1 MLLPFAAGLNTPP
14 APPLVPRADVV
25 FSLQRSGADA
35 VFSFQFPVAS
45 TVAPPAPSTGAG
57 LGAWPYQQPVTTPR
71 KTLREL
77 QEVEAAAEIADAAV
91 ARARALE
98 QPSADAP
105 ASLADVMQVWV
116 MPASLSAL
124 MAEPSGNLPGMSG
137 FLPDVSGNL
146 PAPAPSLAALDEDAI
161 LAASML
167 LMRRRK
173 K

>member
-1 MLLPFAAGLNTPP
+1 MLLPFASGLNPP
-14 APPLVPRADVV
+14 PPPPLVPRADVV
-25 FSLQRSGADA
+25 FSLQRAGADA

-45 TVAPPAPSTGAG
+45 AVAPPAPSTGAG

-77 QEVEAAAEIADAAV
+77 QEAEAAAEIADAAV
-91 ARARALE
+91 ARARAFE
-98 QPSADAP
+98 QPQQADTATPLESLAP
-105 ASLADVMQVWV
+105 VPESLARLSQPLDSASLLVQIQTQA
-116 MPASLSAL
+116 MPAMGLPSAA
-124 MAEPSGNLPGMSG
+124 M
-137 FLPDVSGNL
+137 
-146 PAPAPSLAALDEDAI
+146 LDEDAI